1 MREVSD
7 VLLEVDNTLM
17 EGLINEIYEIS
28 EEEFKETK
36 TWLKDV
42 EKDSKLLAKDILTDI
57 PPPSKAIL
65 KNKIVIGV
73 DAGSARRMY
82 DAISLLLAAS
92 CTYSTKFPNTVI
104 SQKYGSRI
112 VYCPPYKSDIAISLY
127 MKGLEYLVAH
137 ASSEEFLRNGEK
149 PDLILFD
156 GSLTFPEEMEMIS
169 EVSWIKKAYNWF
181 LQKSNN
187 FFDFVKS
194 EEIPVVSVTKDPMAN
209 KYLKSIYLQFIKDV
223 EPRCKSELW
232 DISNSYNLFEE
243 RWDRYEKM
251 SELGIIKR
259 VMWDKKLMRTKAIE
273 ITIALK
279 EEIPINFLRE
289 GVCGFYIKIEKDRRP
304 YFVEIPCFFIEE
316 INEIVLVLT
325 TFSYYSPFRGYPSP
339 LYFAHKTATLT
350 QKISENVF
358 SLAHMSA
365 RKILG
370 SDYPVLFEERYRE
383 EM

>member
-1 MREVSD
+1 MRKVSD
-7 VLLEVDNTLM
+7 VLLETDDTLM

-36 TWLKDV
+36 TWLRDL
-42 EKDSKLLAKDILTDI
+42 EKDTRLLAEDVLIDT

-73 DAGSARRMY
+73 DAGSAQRKY

-92 CTYSTKFPNTVI
+92 CTYSTKLPNTKI
-104 SQKYGSRI
+104 SQKYGSKI

-156 GSLTFPEEMEMIS
+156 GPLTFPEEMEMIF

-181 LQKSNN
+181 LQKSNS
-187 FFDFVKS
+187 FFDFVKR
-194 EEIPVVSVTKDPMAN
+194 EKIPVVSVTKDPMAN
-209 KYLKSIYLQFIKDV
+209 KYLKSIYLQFITDK
-223 EPRCKSELW
+223 EPQCKSELR

-251 SELGIIKR
+251 SELGVIKR
-259 VMWDKKLMRTKAIE
+259 VMWDKKLIRTKAIE
-273 ITIALK
+273 ITTALK

-289 GVCGFYIKIEKDRRP
+289 GICGFYMKIEKDRRP
-304 YFVEIPCFFIEE
+304 YFVEIPSFFMEKM
-316 INEIVLVLT
+316 NEIVLYLT
-325 TFSYYSPFRGYPSP
+325 TFSYFSPFRGYPSP

-350 QKISENVF
+350 QKFSENVF

-365 RKILG
+365 RRILG
-370 SDYPVLFEERYRE
+370 DDYSVLFEERYRE